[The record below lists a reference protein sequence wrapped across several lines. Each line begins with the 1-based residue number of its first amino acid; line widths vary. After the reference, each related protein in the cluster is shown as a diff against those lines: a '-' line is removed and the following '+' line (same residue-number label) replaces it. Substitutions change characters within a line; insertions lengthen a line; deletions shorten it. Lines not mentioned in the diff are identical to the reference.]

1 MISRSISSLTLVL
14 AACGLS
20 LACALTG
27 CAPGPAQDAAAEK
40 DTATQSKEAEQK
52 QAEPKAPEPVETE
65 ETDSDVTP
73 AGWSKP
79 INTDGDIVATYENDS
94 VRVDVHATAFG
105 EAPEDEGIEHPDTGE
120 SLVPAGSPVVV
131 LNAVI
136 TNITDETLPIGESA
150 LRLSIGNEGWPFMS
164 LHEVESAVD
173 WRDSL
178 GAFYSSIDWNSDSDI
193 TTLEAGHSF
202 SNARVVP
209 YLETSYEV
217 EVTLTPETD
226 DGLDHDN
233 PVLAESQTFTIT
245 RP

>member
-14 AACGLS
+14 TACGLS

-27 CAPGPAQDAAAEK
+27 CTSSPAGEAVPENNEVTTTEDA
-40 DTATQSKEAEQK
+40 K
-52 QAEPKAPEPVETE
+52 QTVEPKAPEKAETE
-65 ETDSDVTP
+65 KTDSAVTP

-79 INTDGDIVATYENDS
+79 INTDGELLTTYENDS
-94 VRVDVHATAFG
+94 VRVDLYATAFG
-105 EAPEDEGIEHPDTGE
+105 EAPEDEGVEHPDTGE

-136 TNITDETLPIGESA
+136 TNITDETLPTGESA
-150 LRLSIGNEGWPFMS
+150 LRLSIDNEGWPFMS
-164 LHEVESAVD
+164 LHEVDSAVD

-193 TTLEAGHSF
+193 SELEAGHSF

-209 YLETSYEV
+209 YLETPYEV
-217 EVTLTPETD
+217 AITLTPETE

-233 PVLAESQTFTIT
+233 PVLEESQTFTIT
-245 RP
+245 HP